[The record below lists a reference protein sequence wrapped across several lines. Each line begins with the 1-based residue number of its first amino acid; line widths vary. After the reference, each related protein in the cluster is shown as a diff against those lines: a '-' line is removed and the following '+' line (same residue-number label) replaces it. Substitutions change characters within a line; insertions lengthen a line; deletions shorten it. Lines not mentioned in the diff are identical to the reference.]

1 MSAGEWVLA
10 VTFGVGVIYLIAQ
23 LVGDGFGR
31 GFFRRRAQYN
41 RDLMDQLESRSNEHG
56 SEEQE

>member
-1 MSAGEWVLA
+1 MSAPEWFAVALVTGAVL
-10 VTFGVGVIYLIAQ
+10 YLLSL

-41 RDLMDQLESRSNEHG
+41 RDLMDQLESRSKEHG
-56 SEEQE
+56 DEE

>member
-1 MSAGEWVLA
+1 MSAGEWVLVA
-10 VTFGVGVIYLIAQ
+10 TFGVGSIYLIAT

-41 RDLMDQLESRSNEHG
+41 RELMDQLESRSTDHG